1 MTKPSSTKPQ
11 IPHATTQYVFYFI
24 ASLPSPDHSQCAAL
38 QSSLGSLVHLSP
50 QPPSHASKF
59 YAKQQQELIPACVF
73 TPSSPQDLS
82 TGLGI
87 VKSYGCQFAVRSG
100 GHGASAGWS
109 NADGGVSI
117 DLGGFNEVELLGS
130 EGECEENQGI
140 VRVGTGA
147 RWGDVYGV
155 LLPLGISPVRGRSAD
170 VGVGGFILGG

>member
-11 IPHATTQYVFYFI
+11 IPHATTQYVLYFI
-24 ASLPSPDHSQCAAL
+24 ASLPSPDNSQCTAL

-59 YAKQQQELIPACVF
+59 YAKQQQELIPACIF

-87 VKSYGCQFAVRSG
+87 IKSYGCQFAVRSG
-100 GHGASAGWS
+100 GHGTPAGWS

-117 DLGGFNEVELLGS
+117 DLGGFNEVELLESGVES
-130 EGECEENQGI
+130 EGNQGI

-155 LLPLGISPVRGRSAD
+155 LLPLGISPVGGRSAD